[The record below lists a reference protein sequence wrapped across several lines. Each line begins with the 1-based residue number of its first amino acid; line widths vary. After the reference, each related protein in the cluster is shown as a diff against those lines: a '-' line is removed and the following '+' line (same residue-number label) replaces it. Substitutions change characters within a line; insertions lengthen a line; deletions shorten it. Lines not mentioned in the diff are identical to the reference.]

1 LNKYNL
7 TIFLFLFLT
16 PVAIHSE
23 VEGERSV
30 PKLTQRVTDLSG
42 LFTAEDS
49 KMLDR
54 RLRGLEQSNK
64 IQMAILVVP
73 DTGLEAIEQYS
84 MKVAEQWKL
93 GSAKD
98 DNGLLLLIDTGARKM
113 RIEVGYGLE
122 GMLPDLRTK
131 RIIDN
136 IIIPGFKSKTHAFA
150 ITEAIDA
157 IAALSAGETDT
168 FEVLTQSNQEDEL
181 DFSDFFFMMILIVI
195 FIMKKG
201 NGVHFLGMSS
211 FGISSGS
218 GGGGFDSFSGGGGGF
233 GGGGASGSW

>member
-49 KMLDR
+49 EILDR
-54 RLRGLEQSNK
+54 RLRDLEQSNK

-73 DTGLEAIEQYS
+73 DTGLEALEQYS

-98 DNGLLLLIDTGARKM
+98 DNGLLLLIDTG
-113 RIEVGYGLE
+113 
-122 GMLPDLRTK
+122 
-131 RIIDN
+131 
-136 IIIPGFKSKTHAFA
+136 
-150 ITEAIDA
+150 
-157 IAALSAGETDT
+157 
-168 FEVLTQSNQEDEL
+168 
-181 DFSDFFFMMILIVI
+181 
-195 FIMKKG
+195 
-201 NGVHFLGMSS
+201 
-211 FGISSGS
+211 
-218 GGGGFDSFSGGGGGF
+218 
-233 GGGGASGSW
+233 